1 MRKKLSLLMVALIAV
16 AAFAWAEATI
26 ENSGNQGTS
35 NTAINGKSYTL
46 DGKFIAGKGGV
57 QQGDMPDKG
66 VKLRSNKGPIEFKV
80 NAGYKITGFE
90 FWGCSNES
98 TALVIKTVTVDDGN
112 NQLSSDITLPAKT
125 TDGGSGHFVLSD
137 IGAEDNITI
146 TFAEGT
152 SAQFVGTW
160 KVTYEQTAVITQEIT
175 SVTLNGAALSET
187 DLETLKSTK
196 ALTIDGSNLNG
207 VGILDVTLSSGGT
220 TVSKTFE
227 GTSAVYTFTINAT
240 DQYTVTVNN
249 VVKTYSLQGIAVG
262 YKKGE
267 TEAEGANTNTIT
279 MDGISFA
286 MVNDTKAFQY
296 GSGKVTLGE
305 NDYVPLKLSTGS
317 AVNVTFPEGKKA
329 TKVIVYGWSANGNGK
344 IAEMKESA
352 ESEKS
357 VDVANDIYYAT
368 NTASDIYPSV
378 YEYELDNWE
387 SLYFNPGGSAS
398 QPFVVMDFVF
408 ADETGGDEPYYEKVT
423 STDNVTDGTY
433 LIVYE
438 EGGLALNGGLTDKI
452 DAVGNSITVTISDAT
467 IESNE
472 TTDAASF
479 TYDATNKTLKGA
491 GGLYM
496 GQTSDANGLQSN
508 AVTTYVNTISFNED
522 ETVNIV
528 SGGAYL
534 RYNAASNQTRFRYFK
549 STSYTNQKPIA
560 LYKRIG
566 GAAPVETRIATTITL
581 GEYATTAEVGA
592 EYALPTATVTGVDG
606 APVENA
612 TVTWSSSDTEV
623 AEIAAT
629 YAGLNL
635 KKAGKA
641 TITATYEGDN
651 NYKGSTASFELT
663 VTAAPYTSI
672 AAMLADITSTQTT
685 VAYKFE
691 NLLVTYVNGSNTY
704 VHDGTNGFL
713 FYGSNLG
720 LVAGQKITGTVT
732 GQLYTY
738 NGLPEMSVNANGI
751 SVTVASENNE
761 VTWTSIAPADLQN
774 NINVPVTIE
783 NAVFV
788 EAGNGKNL
796 NFKVGEKDLVVYNN
810 WSIDVKAL
818 EADKAYNLTGI
829 GSVYAKSETTTYQLY
844 LVSFEEAV
852 LTSNTIWSSEDA
864 VYATDIS
871 ISAERFADA
880 TVGDKL
886 HIEVLNTS
894 TESIYNSC
902 VKILNSDGKQL
913 EDGVNVGLEPDGKIV
928 SFVLTGDI
936 LTQLKANGLKLG
948 GYGYYSKQIELE
960 TTETTGSKKS
970 IWVGRQETGN
980 IEISS
985 FHFANANDFAGVKK
999 GDIIRVTLDATE
1011 WTDGSGWVNLQ
1022 YKKVYEW
1029 IDTQNTDLVQI
1040 TNTWNGEPVDILI
1053 NSDELAA
1060 ELNDA
1065 VNNHGAVVQL
1075 GESTVATQ
1083 VELIIKEPM
1092 KGDAN
1097 LDGEVTVTDAEMAV
1111 SFALETETPTAEQLK
1126 ATDLNESGDVTVS
1139 DAVGIVN
1146 IALEISDEP
1155 VAGARAFEA
1164 GSNMLTQDGLALNLQ
1179 NTTSFVAFQMDVTL
1193 DNGAVLNGVQLAERA
1208 QGLKATYN
1216 KVGENTWR
1224 IVAFSV
1230 AKNVITG
1237 SEGNLLTLDV
1247 TGNQSATISHI
1258 EFSDSAAN
1266 AYELALSSNPTGINT
1281 VGNAQQS
1288 IDNAYDLSGR
1298 RINGNTKGL
1307 RIVNGKKVV
1316 IK

>member
-1 MRKKLSLLMVALIAV
+1 MVALVAL
-16 AAFAWAEATI
+16 AAFAIRKAAAEPELYAVADSFTPTDNLQVQATTSVKLTYGADGKWKASASNTLDDNLKFYVVGQNNPKDGKLSGTSSSSGSGYTTANKNLPKSGTYYVFEPSKAGTLKVGICLANDKSFYVTDGEGNCMSDKVTLTSKDGSSVSYQTAEGKVEYSVAAKLYGFAEFDVEAGGTYYVFCAGSKLSFYGFYFTEATASEPTKYNVSVATGI
-26 ENSGNQGTS
+26 ENGS
-35 NTAINGKSYTL
+35 
-46 DGKFIAGKGGV
+46 
-57 QQGDMPDKG
+57 
-66 VKLRSNKGPIEFKV
+66 
-80 NAGYKITGFE
+80 
-90 FWGCSNES
+90 
-98 TALVIKTVTVDDGN
+98 VTVDKQSAAEGETVTITATPDN
-112 NQLSSDITLPAKT
+112 NYEVDAVSVDVPGTAV
-125 TDGGSGHFVLSD
+125 DGSG
-137 IGAEDNITI
+137 NT
-146 TFAEGT
+146 
-152 SAQFVGTW
+152 
-160 KVTYEQTAVITQEIT
+160 
-175 SVTLNGAALSET
+175 
-187 DLETLKSTK
+187 
-196 ALTIDGSNLNG
+196 
-207 VGILDVTLSSGGT
+207 
-220 TVSKTFE
+220 
-227 GTSAVYTFTINAT
+227 YTFTMPPS
-240 DQYTVTVNN
+240 DVTVSATF
-249 VVKTYSLQGIAVG
+249 KST
-262 YKKGE
+262 
-267 TEAEGANTNTIT
+267 
-279 MDGISFA
+279 
-286 MVNDTKAFQY
+286 
-296 GSGKVTLGE
+296 
-305 NDYVPLKLSTGS
+305 STG
-317 AVNVTFPEGKKA
+317 
-329 TKVIVYGWSANGNGK
+329 
-344 IAEMKESA
+344 
-352 ESEKS
+352 
-357 VDVANDIYYAT
+357 
-368 NTASDIYPSV
+368 
-378 YEYELDNWE
+378 
-387 SLYFNPGGSAS
+387 
-398 QPFVVMDFVF
+398 
-408 ADETGGDEPYYEKVT
+408 GGDEPYYEKVT

-496 GQTSDANGLQSN
+496 GQTSDANGLQSD

-534 RYNAASNQTRFRYFK
+534 RYNAASDQKRFRYFK
-549 STSYTNQKPIA
+549 SKSYTSQKPIA

-738 NGLPEMSVNANGI
+738 NGLPEMSVSANGI

-788 EAGNGKNL
+788 EAGNGKKL

-810 WSIDVKAL
+810 WSIDDKAL

-829 GSVYAKSETTTYQLY
+829 GSVYANSETTTYQLY
-844 LVSFEEAV
+844 LVSFV
-852 LTSNTIWSSEDA
+852 
-864 VYATDIS
+864 
-871 ISAERFADA
+871 
-880 TVGDKL
+880 
-886 HIEVLNTS
+886 
-894 TESIYNSC
+894 
-902 VKILNSDGKQL
+902 
-913 EDGVNVGLEPDGKIV
+913 
-928 SFVLTGDI
+928 
-936 LTQLKANGLKLG
+936 
-948 GYGYYSKQIELE
+948 
-960 TTETTGSKKS
+960 
-970 IWVGRQETGN
+970 
-980 IEISS
+980 
-985 FHFANANDFAGVKK
+985 
-999 GDIIRVTLDATE
+999 
-1011 WTDGSGWVNLQ
+1011 
-1022 YKKVYEW
+1022 
-1029 IDTQNTDLVQI
+1029 
-1040 TNTWNGEPVDILI
+1040 
-1053 NSDELAA
+1053 
-1060 ELNDA
+1060 
-1065 VNNHGAVVQL
+1065 
-1075 GESTVATQ
+1075 
-1083 VELIIKEPM
+1083 KEPM

-1266 AYELALSSNPTGINT
+1266 AYELALSSNTTGINT

>member
-1 MRKKLSLLMVALIAV
+1 MVALVAL
-16 AAFAWAEATI
+16 AAFAIRKAAAEPELYAVADRFTPTDNLQVQATTSVKLTYGADGKWKASASNTLDDNLKFYVVGQNNPKDGKLSGTSSSSGSGYTTANKNLPKSGTYYVFEPSKAGTLKVGICLANDKSFYVTDGEGNCMSDKVTLTSKDGSSVSYQTAEGKVEYSVAAKLYGFAEFDVEAGGTYYVFCAGSKLSFYGFYFTEATASEPTKYNVSVATGI
-26 ENSGNQGTS
+26 ENGS
-35 NTAINGKSYTL
+35 
-46 DGKFIAGKGGV
+46 
-57 QQGDMPDKG
+57 
-66 VKLRSNKGPIEFKV
+66 
-80 NAGYKITGFE
+80 
-90 FWGCSNES
+90 
-98 TALVIKTVTVDDGN
+98 VTVDKQSAAEGETVTITATPDN
-112 NQLSSDITLPAKT
+112 NYEVDAVSVDVPGTAV
-125 TDGGSGHFVLSD
+125 DGSG
-137 IGAEDNITI
+137 NT
-146 TFAEGT
+146 
-152 SAQFVGTW
+152 
-160 KVTYEQTAVITQEIT
+160 
-175 SVTLNGAALSET
+175 
-187 DLETLKSTK
+187 
-196 ALTIDGSNLNG
+196 
-207 VGILDVTLSSGGT
+207 
-220 TVSKTFE
+220 
-227 GTSAVYTFTINAT
+227 YTFTMPPS
-240 DQYTVTVNN
+240 DVTVSATF
-249 VVKTYSLQGIAVG
+249 KST
-262 YKKGE
+262 
-267 TEAEGANTNTIT
+267 
-279 MDGISFA
+279 
-286 MVNDTKAFQY
+286 
-296 GSGKVTLGE
+296 
-305 NDYVPLKLSTGS
+305 STG
-317 AVNVTFPEGKKA
+317 
-329 TKVIVYGWSANGNGK
+329 
-344 IAEMKESA
+344 
-352 ESEKS
+352 
-357 VDVANDIYYAT
+357 
-368 NTASDIYPSV
+368 
-378 YEYELDNWE
+378 
-387 SLYFNPGGSAS
+387 
-398 QPFVVMDFVF
+398 
-408 ADETGGDEPYYEKVT
+408 GGDEPYYEKVT

-496 GQTSDANGLQSN
+496 GQTSDANGLQSD

-534 RYNAASNQTRFRYFK
+534 RYNAASDQKRFRYFK
-549 STSYTNQKPIA
+549 SKSYTSQKPIA

-738 NGLPEMSVNANGI
+738 NGLPEMSVSANGI

-788 EAGNGKNL
+788 EAGNGKKL

-810 WSIDVKAL
+810 WSIDDKAL

-829 GSVYAKSETTTYQLY
+829 GSVYANSETTTYQLY

-913 EDGVNVGLEPDGKIV
+913 EDGVNVGLEPDGTIV

-1011 WTDGSGWVNLQ
+1011 WIEGSGWVNLQ
-1022 YKKVYEW
+1022 YKKVYDW

-1266 AYELALSSNPTGINT
+1266 AYELALSSNTTGINT

>member
-1 MRKKLSLLMVALIAV
+1 MVALVAL
-16 AAFAWAEATI
+16 AAFAIRKAAAEPELYAVAESFTPTDNQQVQATTSVKLTYGADGKWKESAPNTLDDNLKFFVVGQNNPKDGELNGTSSSGSGYTTAKKNLPKSGTYYVFEPSKAGTLKVGICLANDKSFYVTDGEGNCMSDKVTLTSKDGSSVSYQTAEGKVEYSVAAKLYGFAEFDVEAGGTYYVFCAGSKLSFYGFYFTEATASEPTKYNVSVATGI
-26 ENSGNQGTS
+26 ENGS
-35 NTAINGKSYTL
+35 
-46 DGKFIAGKGGV
+46 
-57 QQGDMPDKG
+57 
-66 VKLRSNKGPIEFKV
+66 
-80 NAGYKITGFE
+80 
-90 FWGCSNES
+90 
-98 TALVIKTVTVDDGN
+98 VTVDKQSAAEGETVTITATPDN
-112 NQLSSDITLPAKT
+112 NYEVDAVSVDVPGTAV
-125 TDGGSGHFVLSD
+125 DGSG
-137 IGAEDNITI
+137 NT
-146 TFAEGT
+146 
-152 SAQFVGTW
+152 
-160 KVTYEQTAVITQEIT
+160 
-175 SVTLNGAALSET
+175 
-187 DLETLKSTK
+187 
-196 ALTIDGSNLNG
+196 
-207 VGILDVTLSSGGT
+207 
-220 TVSKTFE
+220 
-227 GTSAVYTFTINAT
+227 YTFTMPPS
-240 DQYTVTVNN
+240 DVTVSATF
-249 VVKTYSLQGIAVG
+249 KST
-262 YKKGE
+262 
-267 TEAEGANTNTIT
+267 
-279 MDGISFA
+279 
-286 MVNDTKAFQY
+286 
-296 GSGKVTLGE
+296 
-305 NDYVPLKLSTGS
+305 STG
-317 AVNVTFPEGKKA
+317 
-329 TKVIVYGWSANGNGK
+329 
-344 IAEMKESA
+344 
-352 ESEKS
+352 
-357 VDVANDIYYAT
+357 
-368 NTASDIYPSV
+368 
-378 YEYELDNWE
+378 
-387 SLYFNPGGSAS
+387 
-398 QPFVVMDFVF
+398 
-408 ADETGGDEPYYEKVT
+408 GGDEPAGGFHWEKAT
-423 STDNVTDGTY
+423 SIAVGDVLLLTSEGTSGTTTWSKELKEFSNNIGQVEDYTNTPAGLQPLTVEEGNQSGTY
-433 LIVYE
+433 AFKNADGKYLAANSSNQLPIV
-438 EGGLALNGGLTDKI
+438 DKLG
-452 DAVGNSITVTISDAT
+452 DNSSWTVTWENDIPKIVNVAT
-467 IESNE
+467 TARVLQYNSGSPRFACY
-472 TTDAASF
+472 TTTQKSV
-479 TYDATNKTLKGA
+479 TLWKK
-491 GGLYM
+491 
-496 GQTSDANGLQSN
+496 
-508 AVTTYVNTISFNED
+508 
-522 ETVNIV
+522 V
-528 SGGAYL
+528 SG
-534 RYNAASNQTRFRYFK
+534 S
-549 STSYTNQKPIA
+549 
-560 LYKRIG
+560 
-566 GAAPVETRIATTITL
+566 APVDNHIATTIEL

-592 EYALPTATVTGVDG
+592 EYALPTATVKDASG
-606 APVENA
+606 AAVEGA

-629 YAGLNL
+629 YDGLNL

-672 AAMLADITSTQTT
+672 AAMLADITSTKTT
-685 VAYKFE
+685 VAYKFD

-738 NGLPEMSVNANGI
+738 NGLPEMSVSANGI

-829 GSVYAKSETTTYQLY
+829 GSVYANSETTTYQLY
-844 LVSFEEAV
+844 LVSFV
-852 LTSNTIWSSEDA
+852 
-864 VYATDIS
+864 
-871 ISAERFADA
+871 
-880 TVGDKL
+880 
-886 HIEVLNTS
+886 
-894 TESIYNSC
+894 
-902 VKILNSDGKQL
+902 
-913 EDGVNVGLEPDGKIV
+913 
-928 SFVLTGDI
+928 
-936 LTQLKANGLKLG
+936 
-948 GYGYYSKQIELE
+948 
-960 TTETTGSKKS
+960 
-970 IWVGRQETGN
+970 
-980 IEISS
+980 
-985 FHFANANDFAGVKK
+985 
-999 GDIIRVTLDATE
+999 
-1011 WTDGSGWVNLQ
+1011 
-1022 YKKVYEW
+1022 
-1029 IDTQNTDLVQI
+1029 
-1040 TNTWNGEPVDILI
+1040 
-1053 NSDELAA
+1053 
-1060 ELNDA
+1060 
-1065 VNNHGAVVQL
+1065 
-1075 GESTVATQ
+1075 
-1083 VELIIKEPM
+1083 KEPM

-1298 RINGNTKGL
+1298 HINGNTKGL

>member
-1 MRKKLSLLMVALIAV
+1 MVALIAV
-16 AAFAWAEATI
+16 AAFAWAEAAI
-26 ENSGNQGTS
+26 ENSGNQGAS
-35 NTAINGKSYTL
+35 DSAINGTSYTL

-90 FWGCSNES
+90 FWGCGNTT
-98 TALVIKTVTVDDGN
+98 TALVIKSVTVDGGDN
-112 NQLSSDITLPAKT
+112 LLSADVTLPGKA
-125 TDGGSGHFVLSD
+125 DGGGSGHFVLSD

-408 ADETGGDEPYYEKVT
+408 ADETGGDEPTIGSHWEKATSIAVGDVLLLTSEGTAGTTTWSKELKEFSSNIGQVEDYTDTPKGLQPLTVEEGNKSETFAFKNADGKYLAANSSNQLPVIDELNDNSSWTVTWEDDIPKIANVAITNRVLQYNSGSPRFACYT
-423 STDNVTDGTY
+423 STQ
-433 LIVYE
+433 
-438 EGGLALNGGLTDKI
+438 K
-452 DAVGNSITVTISDAT
+452 
-467 IESNE
+467 
-472 TTDAASF
+472 
-479 TYDATNKTLKGA
+479 
-491 GGLYM
+491 
-496 GQTSDANGLQSN
+496 
-508 AVTTYVNTISFNED
+508 AVTLWKKVGSD
-522 ETVNIV
+522 
-528 SGGAYL
+528 
-534 RYNAASNQTRFRYFK
+534 
-549 STSYTNQKPIA
+549 
-560 LYKRIG
+560 
-566 GAAPVETRIATTITL
+566 PVETRIATTITL

-672 AAMLADITSTQTT
+672 AAMLADITSTKTT

-829 GSVYAKSETTTYQLY
+829 GSVYANSETTTYQLY
-844 LVSFEEAV
+844 LVSFV
-852 LTSNTIWSSEDA
+852 
-864 VYATDIS
+864 
-871 ISAERFADA
+871 
-880 TVGDKL
+880 
-886 HIEVLNTS
+886 
-894 TESIYNSC
+894 
-902 VKILNSDGKQL
+902 
-913 EDGVNVGLEPDGKIV
+913 
-928 SFVLTGDI
+928 
-936 LTQLKANGLKLG
+936 
-948 GYGYYSKQIELE
+948 
-960 TTETTGSKKS
+960 
-970 IWVGRQETGN
+970 
-980 IEISS
+980 
-985 FHFANANDFAGVKK
+985 
-999 GDIIRVTLDATE
+999 
-1011 WTDGSGWVNLQ
+1011 
-1022 YKKVYEW
+1022 
-1029 IDTQNTDLVQI
+1029 
-1040 TNTWNGEPVDILI
+1040 
-1053 NSDELAA
+1053 
-1060 ELNDA
+1060 
-1065 VNNHGAVVQL
+1065 
-1075 GESTVATQ
+1075 
-1083 VELIIKEPM
+1083 KEPM

-1266 AYELALSSNPTGINT
+1266 AYELALSSNTTGINT

>member
-1 MRKKLSLLMVALIAV
+1 MVALVAL
-16 AAFAWAEATI
+16 AAFAIRKAAAEPELYAVADSFTPTDNLQVQATTSVKLTYGADGKWKESAPNTLDDNLKFFVVGQNNPKDGELSDTSSSGSGYTTTKKNLPKSGTYYVFEPSKAGTLKVGICLANDKSFYVTDGEGNCMSDKVTLTSKDGSSVSYQTAEGKVEYSVAAKLYGFAEFDVEANGKYYMFCAGSKLSFYGFYFTEAAATEPTNYNVTVATGI
-26 ENSGNQGTS
+26 ENGTVAVDKQSAAEGETVTITATPDNNYEVDAVSVDVPGTAVDGSGNT
-35 NTAINGKSYTL
+35 
-46 DGKFIAGKGGV
+46 
-57 QQGDMPDKG
+57 
-66 VKLRSNKGPIEFKV
+66 
-80 NAGYKITGFE
+80 
-90 FWGCSNES
+90 
-98 TALVIKTVTVDDGN
+98 
-112 NQLSSDITLPAKT
+112 
-125 TDGGSGHFVLSD
+125 
-137 IGAEDNITI
+137 
-146 TFAEGT
+146 
-152 SAQFVGTW
+152 
-160 KVTYEQTAVITQEIT
+160 
-175 SVTLNGAALSET
+175 
-187 DLETLKSTK
+187 
-196 ALTIDGSNLNG
+196 
-207 VGILDVTLSSGGT
+207 
-220 TVSKTFE
+220 
-227 GTSAVYTFTINAT
+227 YTFTMPPS
-240 DQYTVTVNN
+240 DVTV
-249 VVKTYSLQGIAVG
+249 
-262 YKKGE
+262 
-267 TEAEGANTNTIT
+267 
-279 MDGISFA
+279 
-286 MVNDTKAFQY
+286 
-296 GSGKVTLGE
+296 
-305 NDYVPLKLSTGS
+305 S
-317 AVNVTFPEGKKA
+317 AT
-329 TKVIVYGWSANGNGK
+329 
-344 IAEMKESA
+344 
-352 ESEKS
+352 
-357 VDVANDIYYAT
+357 
-368 NTASDIYPSV
+368 
-378 YEYELDNWE
+378 
-387 SLYFNPGGSAS
+387 
-398 QPFVVMDFVF
+398 
-408 ADETGGDEPYYEKVT
+408 
-423 STDNVTDGTY
+423 
-433 LIVYE
+433 
-438 EGGLALNGGLTDKI
+438 
-452 DAVGNSITVTISDAT
+452 
-467 IESNE
+467 
-472 TTDAASF
+472 
-479 TYDATNKTLKGA
+479 
-491 GGLYM
+491 
-496 GQTSDANGLQSN
+496 
-508 AVTTYVNTISFNED
+508 
-522 ETVNIV
+522 
-528 SGGAYL
+528 
-534 RYNAASNQTRFRYFK
+534 FK
-549 STSYTNQKPIA
+549 STSTGGGEEPAGGFHWEKATSIAVGDVLLLTSEGTAGTTTWSKELKEFSSNIGQVEDYTNTPAGLQPLTVEEGNQSGTYAFKNADGKYLAANSSNQLPIVDKLGDNSSWTVTWENDIPKIVNVATTARVLQYNSGSPRFACYTSAQKA
-560 LYKRIG
+560 VTLWKKVG
-566 GAAPVETRIATTITL
+566 SDPVDTRTATTIAL
-581 GEYATTAEVGA
+581 GEYVESAEVGA
-592 EYALPTATVTGVDG
+592 DYTLPTATVTGVDG

-732 GQLYTY
+732 GQLYTH

-810 WSIDVKAL
+810 WSIDVNAL

-844 LVSFEEAV
+844 LVSFV
-852 LTSNTIWSSEDA
+852 
-864 VYATDIS
+864 
-871 ISAERFADA
+871 
-880 TVGDKL
+880 
-886 HIEVLNTS
+886 
-894 TESIYNSC
+894 
-902 VKILNSDGKQL
+902 
-913 EDGVNVGLEPDGKIV
+913 
-928 SFVLTGDI
+928 
-936 LTQLKANGLKLG
+936 
-948 GYGYYSKQIELE
+948 
-960 TTETTGSKKS
+960 
-970 IWVGRQETGN
+970 
-980 IEISS
+980 
-985 FHFANANDFAGVKK
+985 
-999 GDIIRVTLDATE
+999 
-1011 WTDGSGWVNLQ
+1011 
-1022 YKKVYEW
+1022 
-1029 IDTQNTDLVQI
+1029 
-1040 TNTWNGEPVDILI
+1040 
-1053 NSDELAA
+1053 
-1060 ELNDA
+1060 
-1065 VNNHGAVVQL
+1065 
-1075 GESTVATQ
+1075 
-1083 VELIIKEPM
+1083 KEPM